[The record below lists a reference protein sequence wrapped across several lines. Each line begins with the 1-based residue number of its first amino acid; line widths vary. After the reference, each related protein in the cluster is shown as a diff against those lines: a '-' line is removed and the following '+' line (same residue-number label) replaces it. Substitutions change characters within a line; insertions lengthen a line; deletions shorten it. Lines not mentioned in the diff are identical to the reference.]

1 MEGLVLE
8 EPVQDI
14 PEAAVVE
21 MLQAFA
27 VGCTVRYDSCGDLDL
42 LHTMCAVSS
51 VNFKKHEGI
60 EHCDRILCVLGHSS
74 CSWPFTSLFRLVED
88 RCSD

>member
-14 PEAAVVE
+14 PEAAVVQ

-27 VGCTVRYDSCGDLDL
+27 VGCTAGYDSCGDLDL
-42 LHTMCAVSS
+42 LHTVCAVS
-51 VNFKKHEGI
+51 
-60 EHCDRILCVLGHSS
+60 
-74 CSWPFTSLFRLVED
+74 
-88 RCSD
+88 